1 MRRAQQ
7 LPVSQLAF
15 TGGELTVAMTATPP
29 ITAKARKTRA
39 MILCMDPPGG
49 LAAAVIAATSDC
61 QLSLKGLK
69 IIHAENGFRTDGA
82 KSGQIAQTSEGVRD
96 EPEHRDMRARASHV
110 AWTLAQPK

>member
-49 LAAAVIAATSDC
+49 SAAAVIAATSDC

-82 KSGQIAQTSEGVRD
+82 KSGQIAQTSSQLHTIDRE
-96 EPEHRDMRARASHV
+96 SS
-110 AWTLAQPK
+110 TIF